1 MGRHEAAREPARLFD
16 VGAQAERTAM
26 AWQRTGIGV
35 MAAGALLVRWSIA
48 EGFTVWPGV
57 ALTVFGGFLSLYI
70 VRQRYRRV
78 LRTVE
83 AGQTPLSRYL
93 IPATTAFL
101 VVVIVAAAIAV
112 ADELAHLT

>member
-1 MGRHEAAREPARLFD
+1 MTDRKLFD

-35 MAAGALLVRWSIA
+35 MASGALVVRWSVA
-48 EGFTVWPGV
+48 EDFTVWPGV
-57 ALTVFGGFLSLYI
+57 ALTVFGGFLALYI
-70 VRQRYRRV
+70 VRQRYQRV
-78 LRTVE
+78 LTTVT

-101 VVVIVAAAIAV
+101 LVASVATAIAV
-112 ADELAHLT
+112 ADELAHL

>member
-1 MGRHEAAREPARLFD
+1 MGDRRLFD
-16 VGAQAERTAM
+16 IGAQAERTAM

-35 MAAGALLVRWSIA
+35 MAAGALVVRWSVA
-48 EGFTVWPGV
+48 EDFTVLPGI

-78 LRTVE
+78 LTTVE

-93 IPATTAFL
+93 IPGTTVFLL
-101 VVVIVAAAIAV
+101 VVVVATAIAV
-112 ADELAHLT
+112 ADELAHLN